1 MTPFVL
7 AGAVV
12 VLLGAAAVV
21 TGFALAEDPPPQP
34 ERPPLRPT
42 TTPTA
47 TTAAPGTP
55 PGNVQL
61 RDNRDSI
68 TLTWTYPVGAEGP
81 VLVAG
86 GRTGQQPRAF
96 QELDPGSTS
105 FIVYGL
111 PERTDYCFTVAVV
124 WSTDQVGRST
134 PVCTE
139 RSGGASPRR

>member
-1 MTPFVL
+1 MTPIVL

-12 VLLGAAAVV
+12 VLLGTAAVV